1 MKDRIKLIRS
11 TNKLTLK
18 SFGEKIGLHPSSVQ
32 RVENGIYQPT
42 EQTIRAICSCFNVD
56 RHWLETGE
64 GEMYVRI
71 ETSSDLVARLAS
83 EKGLG
88 PGGHALLRTVVRI
101 LEELGPEALDRI
113 VEETI
118 PAIMRESGIGDPDK
132 VDELM
137 AARASAPAEPKISG

>member
-1 MKDRIKLIRS
+1 MHNRIKEVRKAAGLALRP
-11 TNKLTLK
+11 
-18 SFGEKIGLHPSSVQ
+18 FGEKIGISAPSVLRIEDGTNNPS
-32 RVENGIYQPT
+32 

-88 PGGHALLRTVVRI
+88 PGGHALLRAVVRI
-101 LEELGPEALDRI
+101 MEELGPDALDRI

-118 PAIMRESGIGDPDK
+118 PTIMRESGIGDPNAG
-132 VDELM
+132 DELM
-137 AARASAPAEPKISG
+137 VARASAPAEPKISG

>member
-1 MKDRIKLIRS
+1 MRTS
-11 TNKLTLK
+11 NKLTLR
-18 SFGEKIGLHPSSVQ
+18 SFGERIGLHPSSVQ

-88 PGGHALLRTVVRI
+88 PGGHALLRAVVRI
-101 LEELGPEALDRI
+101 MEELGPEALDRI
-113 VEETI
+113 IDETI
-118 PAIMRESGIGDPDK
+118 PAIMQENNLGNPDSLGD
-132 VDELM
+132 LM
-137 AARASAPAEPKISG
+137 AARASAPAEPKTSG

>member
-1 MKDRIKLIRS
+1 MHNRIREVRKAQS
-11 TNKLTLK
+11 LTMAT
-18 SFGEKIGLHPSSVQ
+18 FGDAIGITGSSVQ
-32 RVENGIYQPT
+32 RIEAGINNPS

-88 PGGHALLRTVVRI
+88 PGGHALLRAVVRI
-101 LEELGPEALDRI
+101 MEELGPEALDRI
-113 VEETI
+113 IAETI

-137 AARASAPAEPKISG
+137 AARASAPAEPKTSG

>member
-1 MKDRIKLIRS
+1 MHNRIKEVRKQSGLALRP
-11 TNKLTLK
+11 
-18 SFGEKIGLHPSSVQ
+18 FGEKIGITATSILRIEKGSNNPS
-32 RVENGIYQPT
+32 
-42 EQTIRAICSCFNVD
+42 EQTIRAICSCFNVN

-64 GEMYVRI
+64 GEMYVSI

-118 PAIMRESGIGDPDK
+118 PAIMRESGIGDPHAG
-132 VDELM
+132 DELM
-137 AARASAPAEPKISG
+137 AARASAPAEPKTSG